1 MNSGVWAWATSADVA
16 IWWVARSWPCACVD
30 PHQAYLPGMESNQ
43 VKQPKW
49 ALESTSIVVRKL
61 IALNVEVTRKNYI
74 ELAYLGKH
82 DASNYLP
89 PELEMSLPE
98 PLRMLDEETGRER
111 KHL

>member
-1 MNSGVWAWATSADVA
+1 MGFKPAN
-16 IWWVARSWPCACVD
+16 
-30 PHQAYLPGMESNQ
+30 
-43 VKQPKW
+43 QPKW
-49 ALESTSIVVRKL
+49 ALVSTSGVVRML
-61 IALNVEVTRKNYI
+61 ISENIEVTRKSYI
-74 ELAYLGKH
+74 ELAYLGEF